1 MFSSKISKVI
11 FSVFIILIFQ
21 SPFLF
26 GADESTGLSFGIWDA
41 VQIFGSLTFFIY
53 GMKLMSDGIQRAA
66 GSQMRNVLRTMTK
79 NRYLGV
85 FTGFLITALVQS
97 SSATTVMTVS
107 FVNAG
112 LLSLLESAGVMM
124 GANIGTTITGWVVS
138 LLGFKLKLSAYS
150 IPLFAVGVPML
161 FAGKG
166 KIKHWGEFIIGFAIL
181 FMGLSFLKGAV
192 PDLKQNPEVLNFLQQ
207 FTQWGFFSRL
217 FFVFVG
223 TIVTIVVQ
231 SSSAAMAITLTL
243 CSQGILPFEVA
254 AAMILGE
261 NIGTTITAELASL
274 VGNTN
279 AKRSARIHSMF
290 NIIGVTWMVIL
301 MPFILPALSN
311 FAQSSFGMAN
321 PYTSADSM
329 PIALSAFHTFFNITN
344 VLLLLAFV
352 PWLVKMAVKTV
363 PEKESEDSMER
374 LKFINTTNRTPE
386 LATVELQK
394 EVARYGEITTR
405 MLGFSKEL
413 INSIDEKN
421 SLALIAK
428 LRKYE
433 DITDKFEEEITK
445 YITDL
450 SDQKMTHKT
459 SLRLRSFFNIC
470 NDMERVRVLQGS
482 PSKPTRQLIQRI
494 GDIFYQLAKT
504 VEGKMK
510 RKIYFTPEQRNQ
522 LNDLIEIVSKAF
534 DEMNRNLNLVSYDE
548 ATIGKCYDLE
558 DEINVQRN
566 TMRKFNRENLNNEN
580 YNVDAA
586 MVFTN
591 LFSSLERVGD
601 HIVNVNESVAGE
613 I

>member
-1 MFSSKISKVI
+1 MFSSKFSKVI
-11 FSVFIILIFQ
+11 FSVFIILVFQ

-26 GADESTGLSFGIWDA
+26 GADDSEGISFGFWDG
-41 VQIFGSLTFFIY
+41 VQIIGSLAFFIY

-66 GSQMRNVLRTMTK
+66 GSQMRNILRTMTK

-112 LLSLLESAGVMM
+112 LLTLLESAGVMM

-150 IPLFAVGVPML
+150 IPLFAIGVPML

-166 KIKHWGEFIIGFAIL
+166 KVKHWGEFLIGFAIL
-181 FMGLSFLKGAV
+181 FMGLSYLKGAV
-192 PDLKQNPEVLNFLQQ
+192 PDLKHNPEVLTFLQQ
-207 FTQWGFFSRL
+207 FTQWGFLSRL

-223 TIVTIVVQ
+223 TVVTIVVQ

-243 CSQGILPFEVA
+243 CAQGILPFEVA

-301 MPFILPALSN
+301 LPFILPALAS
-311 FAQSSFGMAN
+311 FAQSVFGMDD
-321 PYTSADSM
+321 PYTSAESM

-344 VLLLLAFV
+344 VLVLLAFV
-352 PWLVKMAVKTV
+352 PWLVRMAIKTV
-363 PEKESEDSMER
+363 PEKVAEDSMER

-394 EVARYGEITTR
+394 EVARYGDITTR
-405 MLGFSKEL
+405 MLDFSREL
-413 INSIDEKN
+413 INSTDDKN
-421 SLALIAK
+421 SLSLIAK
-428 LRKYE
+428 LKKYE

-459 SLRLRSFFNIC
+459 SIRLRSFFNIC
-470 NDMERVRVLQGS
+470 NDME
-482 PSKPTRQLIQRI
+482 RI

-504 VEGKMK
+504 VEGKMN

-522 LNDLIEIVSKAF
+522 LNELMDIVGRAF
-534 DEMNRNLNLVSYDE
+534 DEMNRNLNLTTYDD
-548 ATIGKCYDLE
+548 ATIGLCYDLE

-566 TMRKFNRENLNNEN
+566 TMRKYNREKLNSDN

-601 HIVNVNESVAGE
+601 HIVNINESVAGE